1 MSQTRN
7 TRKSHGVVTAQD
19 VAKEAGVSLTTVSR
33 SFSEAG
39 LVSKQT
45 RDRVL
50 SVANQLG
57 YSPNIAARVLASRR
71 SRLIG
76 LMVNNFDDPENLN
89 LFRYV
94 SAEAQ
99 KRNFHAILFNT
110 SPDRQEAGLDS
121 MESAMLHQVDG
132 LLVSATRL
140 EPAIIARCAS
150 QDKRIVIVGRKSR
163 RPEFSSVY
171 CDNEDGAAQVADYF
185 FAKGVQRPAFV
196 GGSPTA
202 SVSLERRDGFVR
214 RIEELYGFQPIVREA
229 GSNDYAKGFATAK
242 TLLDLPKPPD
252 ACFCSSDLLAM
263 GVTDAI
269 REFASSKTTSGP
281 PLVVGFGRTML
292 SRLKAYDLASV
303 ALPMEEMV
311 RTATSHLIDT
321 LGDSQTGPKKIVFPC
336 ELTPPDMIE

>member
-1 MSQTRN
+1 MSQSRSA
-7 TRKSHGVVTAQD
+7 RKSHGMVTAQD
-19 VAKEAGVSLTTVSR
+19 VAREAGVSLTTVSR
-33 SFSEAG
+33 SFSEPE
-39 LVSKQT
+39 LVSKRT
-45 RDRVL
+45 RDRVV

-76 LMVNNFDDPENLN
+76 LMVNNFDDPENLS
-89 LFRYV
+89 LFQYV

-99 KRNFHAILFNT
+99 KRNFHAILFN
-110 SPDRQEAGLDS
+110 SSYDRLDS
-121 MESAMLHQVDG
+121 GLNSIESAMLYQVDG
-132 LLVSATRL
+132 LLVAASRL
-140 EPAIIARCAS
+140 DPAIIARCAT

-202 SVSLERRDGFVR
+202 SMSLERRDGFVS
-214 RIEELYGFQPIVREA
+214 RIEELYGFHPIVREA
-229 GSNDYAKGFATAK
+229 GANDYAKGYAVGR
-242 TLLDLPKPPD
+242 LMLDLPKPPD
-252 ACFCSSDLLAM
+252 AYFCSSDLLAI
-263 GVTDAI
+263 GITDAI
-269 REFASSKTTSGP
+269 GKIHPDKKEKL
-281 PLVVGFGRTML
+281 PLVVGFGRSML

-311 RTATSHLIDT
+311 RTATSHLIDK
-321 LGDSQTGPKKIVFPC
+321 LGEAGTGPEKIVFPC
-336 ELTPPDMIE
+336 KFMTQTESN